1 MGGKRVIAVAAGS
14 VLMLAA
20 TSVVALAHGFGGGG
34 GHDMW
39 LLARAAGL
47 NQTQIMSAF
56 KNDPNLK
63 TDRASLKSMHDTMM
77 SCLVSPPQQGDCSSQ
92 ITAFSNALQAMAQ
105 ERMMVW
111 QVCSRR
117 RLLRRGRRAS
127 TRSCNN
133 CVQAGSKFSR
143 ACSAPRVL
151 PALRR
156 AVPPLPT
163 ANCRLASL

>member
-111 QVCSRR
+111 QG
-117 RLLRRGRRAS
+117 LFKTAP
-127 TRSCNN
+127 TP
-133 CVQAGSKFSR
+133 SR
-143 ACSAPRVL
+143 AASVYSQLQQLRSSRKQIFQSVFSSQGAAGAP
-151 PALRR
+151 
-156 AVPPLPT
+156 
-163 ANCRLASL
+163 ASGTTSPNG